1 MVGLVKA
8 VLIVPLLDIT
18 TMFLENIT
26 IFAVDSAIE
35 NNTVAIISGVLI
47 TAALPPES
55 MTQDLRN
62 CLRMT
67 YYSLDHYGVLTRPD

>member
-1 MVGLVKA
+1 MFRNRMVRLVKT

-26 IFAVDSAIE
+26 IFTVDSAIE

-47 TAALPPES
+47 TAVLPPES
-55 MTQDLRN
+55 MT
-62 CLRMT
+62 
-67 YYSLDHYGVLTRPD
+67 